1 MPISVPVPIL
11 IAILMTLHCGSQ
23 AIQDSVMEGRMR
35 GVTFGL
41 GSIML
46 FPQQKHTA
54 YTSSESAAQM
64 TTVKLHQL
72 ETSSWLWGRQAR
84 KLINESVGTFL
95 SLQTAVAEAEPDRRN
110 AVLVKKCREYRSIIQ
125 ACQQETENLQ
135 PGDEAE
141 EGGTDPSAHDD
152 FTALQDILYKMELI
166 LSLVEL
172 LFIDTMSE
180 GHLLNQLV
188 KWIQQHFPQHERK
201 KSLVLQSDRPHL
213 HPDYWNV
220 VYGSVLQ
227 GRLEDARLMLSNH
240 PSADTDPFLSI
251 DELLRKMPV
260 FQVYGGVSVG
270 DFEAR
275 WQHWQSECERRLEE
289 GFFAGSHHLRDIC
302 KILCG
307 DLEAISKHMNLMDTW
322 YHLMV
327 STLLF
332 SKPVIKLFHLSTAS
346 QDAIVRMQDHQVIT
360 ALDHVL
366 LAAMEADMYQVVKE
380 CQQVMDN
387 PWFTTHLTDLLY
399 HTVHHKGKQQVMP
412 PLRECLL
419 LDYAELL
426 AGHTSLWQVGLLYLD
441 HCGPRGMAMA
451 QEVLQ
456 RHPITSDTCAQK
468 IVQMA
473 SDRDFDG
480 VVVSVCRVMGR
491 QALSQGR
498 LGAAI
503 WWGVRSKDAAFTS
516 HLAHQI
522 LHKYISDG
530 QFESSAL
537 LDNLGPA
544 MLLSDA
550 LTFLGKYREFHVMY
564 QEGRYE
570 EAAALLVSL
579 ISSRLAPEYFWPV
592 LLLDALPLLKAKE
605 PVISSEQTYELMYIL
620 DTLTNTARDKDHTES
635 EAVHTSFLDK
645 EKDIRLALSHNLAQA
660 IIHEGTVEA

>member
-1 MPISVPVPIL
+1 MDPSNDTAQTWQTIP
-11 IAILMTLHCGSQ
+11 
-23 AIQDSVMEGRMR
+23 DSTMNGRMC
-35 GVTFGL
+35 GKTFSL

-46 FPQQKHTA
+46 FPQQEHTN
-54 YTSSESAAQM
+54 YTDMASESGGQR
-64 TTVKLHQL
+64 TVKMYQL
-72 ETSSWLWGRQAR
+72 EPSSWLWGRQAR

-95 SLQTAVAEAEPDRRN
+95 SLQTAITEAEPDRHN

-125 ACQQETENLQ
+125 ACQQDTKNLQ
-135 PGDEAE
+135 QANENEKQNGKE
-141 EGGTDPSAHDD
+141 PSTQEDLII
-152 FTALQDILYKMELI
+152 LQDILYKMELI

-172 LFIDTMSE
+172 LFIDTMSD

-188 KWIQQHFPQHERK
+188 KWIQLHFPQHERK
-201 KSLVLQSDRPHL
+201 KGVVLESDRPHL
-213 HPDYWNV
+213 HPDYWNT

-227 GRLEDARLMLSNH
+227 GKLDDARLILSNH

-251 DELLRKMPV
+251 DELLRKMPF

-289 GFFAGSHHLRDIC
+289 GHFASSHNLQAIC

-307 DLEAISKHMNLMDTW
+307 DLETISKLMNLMDTW

-332 SKPVIKLFHLSTAS
+332 TKPTVKLFHLSNAS
-346 QDAIVRMQDHQVIT
+346 QDAILRMQDQQVIT

-366 LAAMEADMYQVVKE
+366 LAAMEADMYQVIKE

-399 HTVHHKGKQQVMP
+399 HTVQHKGKHQVLP
-412 PLRECLL
+412 PLREYLL
-419 LDYAELL
+419 LDYAEML
-426 AGHTSLWQVGLLYLD
+426 AGHSSLWQVALLYLD

-451 QEVLQ
+451 QEALQ
-456 RHPITSDTCAQK
+456 RLPITSDSCAQK
-468 IVQMA
+468 IIQMA
-473 SDRDFDG
+473 SEREFEG

-491 QALSQGR
+491 RALSQGR

-503 WWGVRSKDAAFTS
+503 WWGMRSKDAAFTS
-516 HLAHQI
+516 HVAHQI
-522 LHKYISDG
+522 LHKYMSDG
-530 QFESSAL
+530 HFESSTL
-537 LDNLGPA
+537 LDHLGPA
-544 MLLSDA
+544 MLLSDT

-579 ISSRLAPEYFWPV
+579 ISSKLAPEYFWPV

-620 DTLTNTARDKDHTES
+620 DTLTNTTRDKDQTKN
-635 EAVHTSFLDK
+635 EAAHVSFLDK
-645 EKDIRLALSHNLAQA
+645 EKEIRVALTHNLAQA
-660 IIHEGTVEA
+660 IIHEGTVEN

>member
-1 MPISVPVPIL
+1 M
-11 IAILMTLHCGSQ
+11 
-23 AIQDSVMEGRMR
+23 DGRMN
-35 GVTFGL
+35 GATFGL

-46 FPQQKHTA
+46 FPRQEHTD
-54 YTSSESAAQM
+54 YNTSTSESAAQNV
-64 TTVKLHQL
+64 TVKLYQL
-72 ETSSWLWGRQAR
+72 EPSSWLWGRQAR

-95 SLQTAVAEAEPDRRN
+95 SLQTAIAEAEPDRHN

-125 ACQQETENLQ
+125 ACQQETESLKQ
-135 PGDEAE
+135 VDEKEKE
-141 EGGTDPSAHDD
+141 EGKEPSAREDLV
-152 FTALQDILYKMELI
+152 ALQDILCKMELI

-172 LFIDTMSE
+172 LFVDTVSD

-188 KWIQQHFPQHERK
+188 KWIQLHFPQHEK
-201 KSLVLQSDRPHL
+201 KKRVVLQCDRPHL
-213 HPDYWNV
+213 HTDYWNTI
-220 VYGSVLQ
+220 YGSVLQ
-227 GRLEDARLMLSNH
+227 GRLDDARLMLSNH

-251 DELLRKMPV
+251 DELLRKMPF

-289 GFFAGSHHLRDIC
+289 GHFASSHHLRTVC

-307 DLEAISKHMNLMDTW
+307 DLETISKLVDLMDTW

-332 SKPVIKLFHLSTAS
+332 TKPTVKLYHLSNAS

-366 LAAMEADMYQVVKE
+366 LAAMEADMYQVIKE

-387 PWFTTHLTDLLY
+387 PWFTTHLTDLLH
-399 HTVHHKGKQQVMP
+399 HTVQHKAKQQVLP

-426 AGHTSLWQVGLLYLD
+426 ASHASLWQVGLLYLD
-441 HCGPRGMAMA
+441 HCGPRGVAMA
-451 QEVLQ
+451 QEILQ
-456 RHPITSDTCAQK
+456 RLPITSDSFAQK
-468 IVQMA
+468 VIQMA
-473 SDRDFDG
+473 SEREFDG

-522 LHKYISDG
+522 LHKYMSEG
-530 QFESSAL
+530 HFESSTL
-537 LDNLGPA
+537 LDHLGPA
-544 MLLSDA
+544 MLLSDT

-579 ISSRLAPEYFWPV
+579 ISSKLAPQYFWPV
-592 LLLDALPLLKAKE
+592 LLLDALPLLKVKE

-620 DTLTNTARDKDHTES
+620 DTLTNTARDKDHTEN
-635 EAVHTSFLDK
+635 EAAYASFLDK
-645 EKDIRLALSHNLAQA
+645 EKEIRLGLSHNLAQA
-660 IIHEGTVEA
+660 IIQEGTVES